1 MKGSDIAV
9 LGAVAIAGY
18 LAIQYFGGK
27 SIASASSSLGSTLG
41 TIPASIG
48 TGIGSGI
55 FKNVINP
62 SSPVAMQQNND
73 IRTALQLP
81 PDTSTTLYFP
91 FTPIPIDPTQQNN
104 SIRGFFGLAPENN
117 NVQYYPF
124 TNIPIGR
131 TA

>member
-1 MKGSDIAV
+1 MKASDIAV
-9 LGAVAIAGY
+9 IGAVVIGGY
-18 LAIQYFGGK
+18 LVIQYFGGK
-27 SIASASSSLGSTLG
+27 SLSQAASSLGSTVG
-41 TIPASIG
+41 TTAASIG

-62 SSPVAMQQNND
+62 TSPIAMQQNND
-73 IRTALQLP
+73 IRSAFNLP
-81 PDTSTTLYFP
+81 PDTLTTQYYP
-91 FTPIPIDPTQQNN
+91 FTPIPLDPTQQNN
-104 SIRGFFGLAPENN
+104 DIRSLFGLLPENN